1 MNEKFPSCLPWY
13 NDTIINLSED
23 EILNL
28 NSQDYFNEYLHS
40 DYWKQVREKYFEKF
54 DKICAEC
61 PTGTEN
67 KIIQLHHKGY
77 TFDYN
82 FNSHKLIFGRERYS
96 DLMPLCQKH
105 HQEKHLRTEKGD
117 RETSS
122 TMQTAT
128 VRYVGF
134 YIGKYLDEEEVQ
146 IHLALTVNK
155 GVKQDRSGFKDA
167 VMKVNKGPWYS
178 IFDWKELT
186 SEKKIAQEFT
196 NKYDSLSQEQKKN
209 FLIKK
214 GISEDFI
221 NECLMKGFVPK
232 NRKFESNSNDLLA
245 ETN

>member
-1 MNEKFPSCLPWY
+1 MNEKFPSCLPWF

-40 DYWKQVREKYFEKF
+40 EYWKQVRAKYFEKF

-82 FNSHKLIFGRERYS
+82 SNSHKLIFGRERYS

-105 HQEKHLRTEKGD
+105 HQEKHLRTENGD
-117 RETSS
+117 RVTSS
-122 TMQTAT
+122 SMGTAK

-134 YIGKYLDEEEVQ
+134 YIGKYLDESQVG
-146 IHLALTVNK
+146 IHLILTVNK
-155 GVKQDRSGFKDA
+155 GIKQNRFGYADA
-167 VMKVNKGPWYS
+167 FIKVNRGLWYS

-186 SEKKIAQEFT
+186 CKKEEAEAFVS
-196 NKYDSLSQEQKKN
+196 KYDEMSQAEKKN

-214 GISEDFI
+214 GISEKDI
-221 NECLMKGFVPK
+221 DVCVKIGFVPK
-232 NRKFESNSNDLLA
+232 NKNFEDYYDLLE